1 MYLCNLNNP
10 FIYPHRTLLYQRTG
24 VKKGKIGVVR
34 HTKFGRYELLHKMA
48 AGGMAE
54 IFLARQWGQA
64 GFFRDVVI
72 KRLFPY
78 FAENP
83 HVLRLFQD
91 EARLLAELSHPN
103 IPQVFDLGQTD
114 GFWYIAMEHVGG
126 FSLGDVCLAA
136 SKQAKLL
143 PLGVSVGVITQLC
156 SALHHAH
163 ERCDREGRSL
173 RIVHCDVTPRNVM
186 VTPDGVVKVFDFGVA
201 RSAAREEAEA
211 GVVRGT
217 YAYMA
222 PEQVRGKALD
232 KRADVFAAGVILYEL
247 TTGERLFKGN
257 DAQIMTAV
265 VERDAPTPSSIVQNY
280 PRELEQIALAALQRD
295 RGKRTPSAAHLLLG
309 LEQFCLNNGLVASP
323 LVISRYMRSIFP
335 YERAREIGMGMVPP
349 TADIE
354 EERPKKTQ
362 RSSRTPT
369 DHLRD
374 EDISAEELEGRLLI
388 QELRRLNLSSI
399 PPEEGY
405 REEPPEPIVLPDAET
420 AEDFLEFD
428 GSELLAANSSKVGT
442 TVHDPIRTTE
452 DFEQIGLEEFDE
464 EEVRPVV
471 LLSPKPKT
479 SEQQSKLDG
488 NFMRELERR
497 LEQEAEKKTDRP
509 PEESFARDDNLIK
522 ER

>member
-1 MYLCNLNNP
+1 MKLGSNP
-10 FIYPHRTLLYQRTG
+10 FIYPHCTLLDQRIG
-24 VKKGKIGVVR
+24 VKKGKLGVVR

-54 IFLARQWGQA
+54 IFLARQWGQS

-114 GFWYIAMEHVGG
+114 GFWYIAMEHVSG

-143 PLGVSVGVITQLC
+143 PLGVSVGVVTQLC
-156 SALHHAH
+156 AALHHAH

-265 VERDAPTPSSIVQNY
+265 VERDAPIPSSIVQNY

-309 LEQFCLNNGLVASP
+309 LEQFSLSNGLVASP

-335 YERAREIGMGMVPP
+335 YERAREIGMGMVPA
-349 TADIE
+349 TADID
-354 EERPKKTQ
+354 EERPKTP
-362 RSSRTPT
+362 RPIRTPV

-374 EDISAEELEGRLLI
+374 ADLSAEELEEKILI

-399 PPEEGY
+399 PTEDAY
-405 REEPPEPIVLPDAET
+405 REEPPAPIKLPDAES
-420 AEDFLEFD
+420 ADDFLELD
-428 GSELLAANSSKVGT
+428 SSELLVGNVHSSKVGT
-442 TVHDPIRTTE
+442 LVHDPVSTID
-452 DFEQIGLEEFDE
+452 DFEKIGLEEFDE

-488 NFMRELERR
+488 NFMRDLERR
-497 LEQEAEKKTDRP
+497 LEQEDEKQTERP
-509 PEESFARDDNLIK
+509 PENSFVNDDSLIK